1 MYSVALERHRC
12 IKQAQD
18 KAGLPFRA
26 LFDNKWVFLKQPH
39 QSSKALNF
47 TSEKKLKTNFSKSFK
62 IAKLEF

>member
-47 TSEKKLKTNFSKSFK
+47 TSEKKTKN
-62 IAKLEF
+62 